1 MSHRDF
7 ITSRLGMKYPIIQGP
22 FGGGLSTVKLAVA
35 VTNAGGMGSFG
46 AHLLEPD
53 EIVSTT
59 AAIRA
64 ETRGSFV
71 MNLWVDSEDAKSRQP
86 DANLFDRAAS
96 ELAALYQKHHLKPP
110 TFIQHE
116 PIHFE
121 RQVEAILRACPPVF
135 SFVFGIPSRDILTE
149 CRKRNIVTLGTATTL
164 DEALALEAAEVDIVL
179 ATGFEAGGHR
189 PSFLRPA
196 ADSLHGT
203 IALVRQVVEAIK
215 LPVVAA
221 GGIADA
227 QGVVAAMALGACAV
241 QIGTAYLAC
250 EESGADPLHK
260 RQLFDA
266 SARHTRLSD
275 RVSGRLARFIATPTL
290 DELDCHH
297 HHLGYPI
304 QGELTRSLKTLENG
318 LFYAGQ
324 GAPLLRHHHA
334 AELTHSLAAAIHP
347 SEAFYSVQTASS
359 EVTPPL
365 QDVEHTLQLT

>member
-1 MSHRDF
+1 MNHLNS

-46 AHLLEPD
+46 AHLLEPE

-64 ETRGSFV
+64 ETQGPFV
-71 MNLWVDSEDAKSRQP
+71 MNLWVDSEDIKSRQA
-86 DANLFDRAAS
+86 DANLFERAAG
-96 ELAALYQKHHLKPP
+96 ELAPLYEKHHIKSPSYVLKK
-110 TFIQHE
+110 

-135 SFVFGIPSRDILTE
+135 SFVFGIPSPEILNE
-149 CRKRNIVTLGTATTL
+149 CRKRDIITMGAATTL
-164 DEALALEAAEVDIVL
+164 DEALALEAAGVDIVL

-196 ADSLHGT
+196 GDSLHGT
-203 IALVRQVVEAIK
+203 LALVRQVVEAIK

-221 GGIADA
+221 GGIADG
-227 QGVVAAMALGACAV
+227 QGAVAAMALGACAV

-250 EESGADPLHK
+250 EESGAHPLHK

-275 RVSGRLARFIATPTL
+275 RVSGRLARFIATPVL
-290 DELDCHH
+290 DELEHYPN
-297 HHLGYPI
+297 HLGYPM
-304 QGELTRSLKTLENG
+304 QGELTGSLKTIENG

-324 GAPLLRHHHA
+324 GAPLLRQHYA
-334 AELTHSLAAAIHP
+334 ADLTRSLAAAIHP
-347 SEAFYSVQTASS
+347 SSDQSMPLHKASS
-359 EVTPPL
+359 MP
-365 QDVEHTLQLT
+365 